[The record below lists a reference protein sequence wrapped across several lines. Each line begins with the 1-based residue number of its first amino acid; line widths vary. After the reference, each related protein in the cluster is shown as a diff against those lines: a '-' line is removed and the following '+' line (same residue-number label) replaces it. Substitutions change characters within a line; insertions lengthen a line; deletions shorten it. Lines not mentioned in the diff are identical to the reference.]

1 MYNAGQNHWLSI
13 TAYVLISLSV
23 LTAILFF
30 VETYFP
36 DRSSNL
42 VPRQNPP
49 VAADRAR
56 QQNLFF
62 RLGQEKAAGKALL
75 IYRGLVGSSEFQ
87 IDVIIP
93 ELDPHVSYPYRFKIS
108 EAKKSL
114 RLANRNYRLITART
128 AALQLEQIQ

>member
-1 MYNAGQNHWLSI
+1 MDNAGQNHWLSI
-13 TAYVLISLSV
+13 TAYVVISLSV
-23 LTAILFF
+23 LTLLLLF
-30 VETYFP
+30 VDTYFP

-42 VPRQNPP
+42 MPRQNPP
-49 VAADRAR
+49 AAADRAR

-75 IYRGLVGSSEFQ
+75 VYRGLVGSSEFQ

-114 RLANRNYRLITART
+114 RLANRNYRLITARR
-128 AALQLEQIQ
+128 AALQLESIQ